1 MLLQTPQGCRLVCAG
16 QRLQVLGNVQHL
28 GVGRLHAQVTAVRAA
43 RLACWLGAVGAGL
56 FGHGVQA
63 LVQLCDETDGS
74 LGGGFGGVGGLAGGD
89 GAGDIGGGTLHGIG
103 LRCPQGPPG
112 RAAHAGDGLQKGR
125 LLGLG
130 QR

>member
-28 GVGRLHAQVTAVRAA
+28 GVGRLHAQVAA
-43 RLACWLGAVGAGL
+43 MRTTCLARWLGAVGAGL

-63 LVQLCDETDGS
+63 LVQLCNEIDGS
-74 LGGGFGGVGGLAGGD
+74 LGGGFGGLGDLGGLA
-89 GAGDIGGGTLHGIG
+89 GGTLHGIG
-103 LRCPQGPPG
+103 LCCPQGPPA
-112 RAAHAGDGLQKGR
+112 RAAHAGDGLQEGR
-125 LLGLG
+125 SLGLG

>member
-28 GVGRLHAQVTAVRAA
+28 GVGRLRAQVTAVRAA

-63 LVQLCDETDGS
+63 LVQLCDEIDGC
-74 LGGGFGGVGGLAGGD
+74 LGGGFGGVGGLAG
-89 GAGDIGGGTLHGIG
+89 AMGGSTLHGVG
-103 LRCPQGPPG
+103 LCCPQGPPD
-112 RAAHAGDGLQKGR
+112 RAAHAGDGLQEGR
-125 LLGLG
+125 SLGLG